1 MTSNHDR
8 LTNLISTGEVDLIHV
23 ESVPRSIS
31 TALAR
36 ALSESETPSIYVN
49 EPFNRMRHDIE
60 DASTRILD
68 AIEQHG
74 RSHDTP
80 LTIISKNM
88 ARNISQPIFDEL
100 IEISKGIV
108 WSVRD
113 PRIQISSLLTRIAN
127 DLAYEPGADM
137 FPMQE
142 LTDVQIRS
150 ASNFLENGP
159 KSTNFS
165 KTSWEDIGYHY
176 ASIGKS
182 AVSVVVDGS
191 VLTRD
196 PVGTLTSAAR
206 TLGLEYS
213 GRMANGW
220 EGEFI
225 NANTGYN
232 PNLTDDTHA
241 WTKDAVTSS
250 GIMPSSDQMIDIS
263 RLPSSL
269 QAHLNEVAIPT
280 YRQMREQRD

>member
-1 MTSNHDR
+1 MTSNHDQ

-49 EPFNRMRHDIE
+49 EPFNRMLHDIE

-68 AIEQHG
+68 AIEKHG
-74 RSHDTP
+74 RPGDSP
-80 LTIISKNM
+80 LTIVSKNM

-100 IEISKGIV
+100 VEISKGIV

-142 LTDVQIRS
+142 LTDDQIRS
-150 ASNFLENGP
+150 ASDFLENGP

-176 ASIGKS
+176 ASLAKS

-196 PVGTLTSAAR
+196 PVGTLTNAAR

-213 GRMANGW
+213 GRMTNGW

-232 PNLTDDTHA
+232 PNLTDETHA

-263 RLPSSL
+263 RMPATM
-269 QAHLNEVAIPT
+269 QAHLIDVAVPA
-280 YRQMREQRD
+280 YRKMVEARD

>member
-8 LTNLISTGEVDLIHV
+8 LTSLISTGEVDLIHV

-36 ALSESETPSIYVN
+36 ALSESETPSIYIN

-68 AIEQHG
+68 AVEQHG
-74 RSHDTP
+74 RPADSP
-80 LTIISKNM
+80 LTIVSKNM

-100 IEISKGIV
+100 VEISKGIV

-137 FPMQE
+137 FPMEE
-142 LTDVQIRS
+142 LTDDQIRS
-150 ASNFLENGP
+150 ASDFLENGP

-176 ASIGKS
+176 ASLGKS
-182 AVSVVVDGS
+182 ATSVVIDGS
-191 VLTRD
+191 ALTRN
-196 PVGTLTSAAR
+196 PVGTLASAAR
-206 TLGLEYS
+206 TLGLAYS
-213 GRMANGW
+213 ARMTNGW

-232 PNLTDDTHA
+232 PNLTDETHA

-250 GIMPSSDQMIDIS
+250 GIVPSSDQMIDIS
-263 RLPSSL
+263 RLPAYL
-269 QAHLNEVAIPT
+269 QTHLNDVAIPT
-280 YRQMREQRD
+280 YRQMVEARD